1 MCHLPKFNDPN
12 LLVGFQTS
20 DDAAVYRIS
29 DELALIQ
36 TVDIFPPIVDDPYSY
51 GKTAAANALSDVYAM
66 GGRPKLAMNVFCFPE
81 TLPKSAVQAILQGGY
96 EKVQEADAIIC
107 GGHTIQD
114 PVPKY
119 GLSVT
124 GFIHPDRILRNN
136 TIQQGDVLILT
147 KALGTGILTTAWKG
161 SLLTVPQQRELLS
174 SMEML
179 NRYAA
184 QTMEHFSDIHACTD
198 VTGFGLLGHAYE
210 MAAGSNLSIAIDSMA
225 LPALD
230 GAVDAAAMGLVPAGA
245 YKNREYLDKLVN
257 IGPSVPDSLSDL
269 MFDPQTSGGL
279 LISVPEKTGIELVKR
294 LNEKCPAARIIGQLE
309 TLDKYPLTVL

>member
-1 MCHLPKFNDPN
+1 
-12 LLVGFQTS
+12 
-20 DDAAVYRIS
+20 
-29 DELALIQ
+29 
-36 TVDIFPPIVDDPYSY
+36 
-51 GKTAAANALSDVYAM
+51 
-66 GGRPKLAMNVFCFPE
+66 
-81 TLPKSAVQAILQGGY
+81 
-96 EKVQEADAIIC
+96 
-107 GGHTIQD
+107 
-114 PVPKY
+114 
-119 GLSVT
+119 
-124 GFIHPDRILRNN
+124 
-136 TIQQGDVLILT
+136 
-147 KALGTGILTTAWKG
+147 
-161 SLLTVPQQRELLS
+161 
-174 SMEML
+174 MEML

-230 GAVDAAAMGLVPAGA
+230 GAVDATAMGLVPAGA

-294 LNEKCPAARIIGQLE
+294 LNEKCPAARIIGQVE

>member
-1 MCHLPKFNDPN
+1 MVK
-12 LLVGFQTS
+12 
-20 DDAAVYRIS
+20 YR
-29 DELALIQ
+29 
-36 TVDIFPPIVDDPYSY
+36 V
-51 GKTAAANALSDVYAM
+51 
-66 GGRPKLAMNVFCFPE
+66 
-81 TLPKSAVQAILQGGY
+81 
-96 EKVQEADAIIC
+96 
-107 GGHTIQD
+107 
-114 PVPKY
+114 
-119 GLSVT
+119 
-124 GFIHPDRILRNN
+124 
-136 TIQQGDVLILT
+136 
-147 KALGTGILTTAWKG
+147 
-161 SLLTVPQQRELLS
+161 
-174 SMEML
+174 
-179 NRYAA
+179 
-184 QTMEHFSDIHACTD
+184 HACTD

-294 LNEKCPAARIIGQLE
+294 LNEKCPAARIIGQVE